1 MIDLTNPDSLF
12 EQMANISKASAYD
25 IVSKQV
31 KELQAENE
39 ALKAQI
45 RELTT
50 PYQTDKF
57 LFNVGEDLLHERSDN
72 HPVYVEVNYKYIG
85 NAFVVT
91 SLSFNESDIIYLK
104 WPIELHTQIDNCIT
118 QKLNP

>member
-39 ALKAQI
+39 ALKDKI

-57 LFNVGEDLLHERSDN
+57 LFHVGEDLLHERGDK
-72 HPVYVEVNYKYIG
+72 HPVYVEVSYKYIG

-104 WPIELHTQIDNCIT
+104 NPIELHTQIDNCIT